1 MKQSQQQLA
10 ILVALGAVMIVVYA
24 QPFGRRTRS
33 AARQVEAEAVSS
45 PSATDAPRSSVPVSS
60 EAAAQGRQAQREH
73 EASLTWRRDPFTRSG
88 SAAGVRGLTLSGILW
103 DPQKPIAILNEQ
115 MVSVG
120 DEVEDYQV
128 LEIRPDRVLL
138 TDGTETIQLLI
149 SQ

>member
-1 MKQSQQQLA
+1 MTKSQQQLA

-24 QPFGRRTRS
+24 KPFGRRMSS
-33 AARQVEAEAVSS
+33 AARQIAAEAVPS
-45 PSATDAPRSSVPVSS
+45 PSAADAPSSSVPVSS
-60 EAAAQGRQAQREH
+60 EAAVPGRQAQREY
-73 EASLTWRRDPFTRSG
+73 AATLTWRRDPFTRGG

-103 DPQKPIAILNEQ
+103 DPQKPIAILNDQ

-120 DEVEDYQV
+120 DEVEEYQV

>member
-1 MKQSQQQLA
+1 MTKPQQQLA
-10 ILVALGAVMIVVYA
+10 ILVALGAVMIVVSA
-24 QPFGRRTRS
+24 TPFG
-33 AARQVEAEAVSS
+33 
-45 PSATDAPRSSVPVSS
+45 PVSS

-73 EASLTWRRDPFTRSG
+73 EASLTWRRDPFTRGG

-120 DEVEDYQV
+120 DEVDDYQV
-128 LEIRPDRVLL
+128 LDIRPDRVLL